1 MQSQN
6 ILKIKQF
13 LNGTK
18 SLLDEGK
25 NERHCRLT
33 LKVTRE
39 QNLKTKSAKNIRIYD
54 IYDIYTNRLKSARFL
69 VDLANMKRILTG
81 KTFTVT
87 NNF

>member
-18 SLLDEGK
+18 PLLDEGK

-54 IYDIYTNRLKSARFL
+54 IYTNRLKSARFL